1 VIQSDLVAG
10 SSQPGHIDEIKGFT
24 LKKIENVMRKFFS
37 LAALGIAASAVASC
51 SSQTTA
57 WCSMAWPQTDKRP
70 ISGDCRFDDQQGK
83 ENNASIDFYSQ
94 DYSFV
99 FPNANESKNYERQTS
114 QEAVR
119 FNHNGYILT
128 VYPNGKPAQS

>member
-1 VIQSDLVAG
+1 
-10 SSQPGHIDEIKGFT
+10 
-24 LKKIENVMRKFFS
+24 
-37 LAALGIAASAVASC
+37 
-51 SSQTTA
+51 
-57 WCSMAWPQTDKRP
+57 MAWPQTDKRP

>member
-1 VIQSDLVAG
+1 MIQSDLVAG

-24 LKKIENVMRKFFS
+24 LKKIKNVMRKFFS

-83 ENNASIDFYSQ
+83 ENNASIDF
-94 DYSFV
+94 
-99 FPNANESKNYERQTS
+99 
-114 QEAVR
+114 
-119 FNHNGYILT
+119 
-128 VYPNGKPAQS
+128 